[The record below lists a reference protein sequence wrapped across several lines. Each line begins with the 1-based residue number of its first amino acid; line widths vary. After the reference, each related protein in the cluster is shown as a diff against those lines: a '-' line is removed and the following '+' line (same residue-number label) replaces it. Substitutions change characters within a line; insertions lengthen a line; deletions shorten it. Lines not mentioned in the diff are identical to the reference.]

1 MSLES
6 LRKLRAQTVET
17 LMMELGQI
25 TRTLAQSEERHR
37 DIEAQIQKDVAMYD
51 RQSAQGLTIEAW
63 LEWQGRMDSQ
73 QAALRRARR
82 EIDQAIES
90 WQHTKKLL
98 VEASQNR
105 KLLDRVADKR
115 REVQRADTGRL
126 EQRTTDEAASRR
138 YSRTKESDS

>member
-17 LMMELGQI
+17 LMMELAQI
-25 TRTLAQSEERHR
+25 TCTLTQSEERSH
-37 DIEAQIQKDVAMYD
+37 DIETQIQKDVVIYD

-73 QAALRRARR
+73 QTALRQVRR
-82 EIDQAIES
+82 EIDQAIEA
-90 WQHTKKLL
+90 WQHTKTLL
-98 VEASQNR
+98 VEASQES

-115 REVQRADTGRL
+115 REVQRAEAGRQ

-138 YSRTKESDS
+138 YSVRKESSS

>member
-17 LMMELGQI
+17 LMMELAQI
-25 TRTLAQSEERHR
+25 TRALTQNEERYR
-37 DIEAQIQKDVAMYD
+37 DIETQIQNDVVIHD
-51 RQSAQGLTIEAW
+51 RQSTQGLTIEAW

-73 QAALRRARR
+73 QAALRRVRR
-82 EIDQAIES
+82 EINQAVEA
-90 WQHTKKLL
+90 WQHTKALL
-98 VEASQNR
+98 VEASQES

-115 REVQRADTGRL
+115 REAQRAEAGRQ

-138 YSRTKESDS
+138 YSMRKESHL

>member
-17 LMMELGQI
+17 LMMELAQI
-25 TRTLAQSEERHR
+25 TRTLTQSEERSH
-37 DIEAQIQKDVAMYD
+37 DIETQIQKDVVIYD

-73 QAALRRARR
+73 QAALRQVRH
-82 EIDQAIES
+82 EIDQAIEA
-90 WQHTKKLL
+90 WQHTKTLL
-98 VEASQNR
+98 VEASQES

-115 REVQRADTGRL
+115 REVQRAEAGRQ

-138 YSRTKESDS
+138 YSVRKESSS

>member
-6 LRKLRAQTVET
+6 LQKLRAQTVET
-17 LMMELGQI
+17 LMMELAQI
-25 TRTLAQSEERHR
+25 TRTLTQSEERYR
-37 DIEAQIQKDVAMYD
+37 DIETQIQKEVVIYD

-73 QAALRRARR
+73 QAALRQVRR
-82 EIDQAIES
+82 EINQAVEA
-90 WQHTKKLL
+90 WQHTKTLL
-98 VEASQNR
+98 VEASQES

-115 REVQRADTGRL
+115 REVQRAEAGRQ

-138 YSRTKESDS
+138 YSVRKESSS

>member
-17 LMMELGQI
+17 LMMELAQI
-25 TRTLAQSEERHR
+25 TRTLTQSEERSH
-37 DIEAQIQKDVAMYD
+37 DIETQIQKDVVIYD

-73 QAALRRARR
+73 QTALRQVRR
-82 EIDQAIES
+82 EIDQAIEA
-90 WQHTKKLL
+90 WQHTKTLL
-98 VEASQNR
+98 VEASQES

-115 REVQRADTGRL
+115 REAQRAEAGRQ

-138 YSRTKESDS
+138 YSVRKESSS